1 MKIVSQKMKVVQVTT
16 KIGEER
22 IRYLPDA
29 GANILG
35 TVIHNTID
43 EKYRDPTKDAGQV
56 WTDNIKEQNGIIK
69 SQPLN
74 KHLLP
79 LENSNEYLSRKFST
93 VLFANTKAPISV
105 KLQPK
110 PSKKIRLY
118 GSEISVYDGVSK
130 SESQIFGKI
139 DLVEKTKKNG
149 IKITDW
155 KSGNIIDKDGNVNTG
170 YETQIKM
177 YAALHYRLQ
186 SIQNPSP
193 LWPKTGILENP
204 ITGEKVIIELV
215 EKECLDLLKHSR
227 VLHQRLANIL
237 DMDNSLKSLIKHA
250 NPSLANCDF
259 CAIRPACKPYR
270 EWLSEEL
277 VNHSNETDPKEFVF
291 DVIGNYKSRSF
302 SSSTEEKGCILIEDM
317 KSRVWRIS
325 NIDFKASRNHKVLN
339 LMKQGDSI
347 MILNINSNLRCHLSE
362 VDVSCKAN
370 PQTQM
375 IYMN

>member
-56 WTDNIKEQNGIIK
+56 WADNIKEQNDIIK

-93 VLFANTKAPISV
+93 VLFANTKAPITV
-105 KLQPK
+105 KILSK

-155 KSGNIIDKDGNVNTG
+155 KSGNIKDEDGNINTG

-177 YAALHYRLQ
+177 YAALHYNLQ
-186 SIQNPSP
+186 SI
-193 LWPKTGILENP
+193 TGIPIWPNYGALVNP
-204 ITGEKVIIELV
+204 ITGEKEEMKL
-215 EKECLDLLKHSR
+215 EKSECLSLLKKSQL
-227 VLHQRLANIL
+227 LHQTIAKVL
-237 DMDNSLKSLIKHA
+237 DRNNSLNYLAKYA
-250 NPSLANCDF
+250 TPSLDNCGY
-259 CAIRPACKPYR
+259 CPLRPACEPYR
-270 EWLSEEL
+270 EWLSDEL

-291 DVIGNYKSRSF
+291 DVIGNYRSRSF

-317 KSRVWRIS
+317 ESRVWRIS